1 MKKSSQDRSSKAKG
15 KPPRSAQG
23 HGSGSI
29 PDCQHD
35 SKKMVETEG
44 SGSAIRANSSGNS
57 SSPKRK
63 KCVDVNVDRCNGFNA
78 PLEVISL
85 SKKSGSKR
93 KTPTMRL
100 RSEPEHIEML
110 REKLPSK
117 SVTTIGISTSSS
129 IHGSEKMRDQSI
141 GPEMKGGLSGKSV
154 PSKASPVS
162 DSYLVL
168 MKQCETLL
176 KKLLSHHFA
185 WVFDHPVDA
194 VKLNIPDYHTIIK
207 RPMDLGTIKSK
218 LTSGAYSSL
227 CGFASDVRLTFKN
240 AMTYNPPSDDVHIM
254 AVTLS
259 KFFESRWKFIEKKLA
274 AADAHI
280 EKETQSN
287 KAELSKKRKMPP
299 PDYNSPV
306 PERKK
311 SKMMD
316 EENQSLNRCLE
327 SLLADLSDHIIDFL
341 SWQSGNMKQSIEEIK
356 THIDSFCDD
365 TLFKLRTLL
374 DNYIKERE
382 VQQPAKTERVNDTG
396 VCTSQM
402 RPCKGNDLDDED
414 VDICDGD
421 LPVPS
426 YPPLELQKDLGAAT
440 TEYSSSSGSGSDSG
454 SSSDSDS
461 SSGSDSEDE
470 VSIPK
475 SAAEENSVNKARS
488 DHEKSDIIKPFDV
501 NSEFLICLTFNL
513 RGKKSN
519 IFVPRSA
526 LDGLYWCYWNVGP
539 LSGLTP
545 SEMDVDSKPLSVD
558 SDGCREGEHASS
570 EKKVSSEKLYRA
582 ACLMSRF
589 ADTILKAQKSLDQSD
604 RVDPEKLQR
613 EREEIERQ
621 RREERARLQA
631 EAKAA
636 EDARRRAEVEAAA
649 EAKRKR
655 EREREAARQA
665 LLQMEKTAEIDDYRL
680 VLKDLEILTRIPA
693 GRIPMSLNEKCP
705 VHYFLDD
712 VDDFRFGGINPMEQ
726 LGSFMKVAD
735 EEEEEGKTKRAPPSD
750 VEEGEIV

>member
-63 KCVDVNVDRCNGFNA
+63 KCVDVTVDRCNGFNA

-100 RSEPEHIEML
+100 RSEPDHIEML

-117 SVTTIGISTSSS
+117 SVTTVGISTSSS
-129 IHGSEKMRDQSI
+129 IHGSEKIREQNI

-154 PSKASPVS
+154 PSKTAPMS
-162 DSYLVL
+162 DTYLAL

-176 KKLLSHHFA
+176 KKLLAHHFA

-218 LTSGAYSSL
+218 LTSGAYSSP

-287 KAELSKKRKMPP
+287 KAELSKKRKMSP

-341 SWQSGNMKQSIEEIK
+341 SWQSGNMNQSIEEIK

-382 VQQPAKTERVNDTG
+382 VQQPVKTERVNDTG

-440 TEYSSSSGSGSDSG
+440 TEYSSSSGSSSD
-454 SSSDSDS
+454 SDSDS

-475 SAAEENSVNKARS
+475 SAAEENSGNKACS

-501 NSEFLICLTFNL
+501 N
-513 RGKKSN
+513 R
-519 IFVPRSA
+519 
-526 LDGLYWCYWNVGP
+526 P

-558 SDGCREGEHASS
+558 SDGCQEGEHASS
-570 EKKVSSEKLYRA
+570 ERKVSSEKLYRA

-589 ADTILKAQKSLDQSD
+589 ADTILKAQKSLDQAD
-604 RVDPEKLQR
+604 RVDPETLQR

-636 EDARRRAEVEAAA
+636 EGARRRAEAEAAA
-649 EAKRKR
+649 EAKHRR

-665 LLQMEKTAEIDDYRL
+665 LLQACTCFRLMEKTVEIDDYHL
-680 VLKDLEILTRIPA
+680 VLKDLEILTRT
-693 GRIPMSLNEKCP
+693 PMSFDEKCP
-705 VHYFLDD
+705 GHSLDD
-712 VDDFRFGGINPMEQ
+712 VEDFRFGGSNPMEQ
-726 LGSFMKVAD
+726 LGLFLKVYD
-735 EEEEEGKTKRAPPSD
+735 EEDEVDDIRRDRKSSSSS
-750 VEEGEIV
+750 

>member
-63 KCVDVNVDRCNGFNA
+63 KCVDVTVDRCNGFNA

-100 RSEPEHIEML
+100 RSEPDHIEML

-117 SVTTIGISTSSS
+117 SVTTVGISTSSS
-129 IHGSEKMRDQSI
+129 IHGSEKIREQNI

-154 PSKASPVS
+154 PSKTAPMS
-162 DSYLVL
+162 DTYLAL

-176 KKLLSHHFA
+176 KKLLAHHFA

-218 LTSGAYSSL
+218 LTSGAYSSP

-287 KAELSKKRKMPP
+287 KAELSKKRKMSP

-341 SWQSGNMKQSIEEIK
+341 SWQSGNMNQSIEEIK

-382 VQQPAKTERVNDTG
+382 VQQPVKTERVNDTG

-440 TEYSSSSGSGSDSG
+440 TEYSSSSGSSSDSG
-454 SSSDSDS
+454 SSNSDS

-475 SAAEENSVNKARS
+475 SAAEENSGNKACS

-501 NSEFLICLTFNL
+501 N
-513 RGKKSN
+513 R
-519 IFVPRSA
+519 
-526 LDGLYWCYWNVGP
+526 P

-558 SDGCREGEHASS
+558 SDGCQEGEHASS
-570 EKKVSSEKLYRA
+570 ERKVSSEKLYRA

-589 ADTILKAQKSLDQSD
+589 ADTILKAQKSLDQAD
-604 RVDPEKLQR
+604 RVDPETLQR

-636 EDARRRAEVEAAA
+636 EGARRRAEAEAAA
-649 EAKRKR
+649 EAKHRR

-665 LLQMEKTAEIDDYRL
+665 LLQMEKTVEIDDYHL
-680 VLKDLEILTRIPA
+680 VLKDLEILTRT
-693 GRIPMSLNEKCP
+693 PMSFDEKCP
-705 VHYFLDD
+705 GHSLDD
-712 VDDFRFGGINPMEQ
+712 VEDFRFGGSNPMEQ
-726 LGSFMKVAD
+726 LGLFLKVYD
-735 EEEEEGKTKRAPPSD
+735 EEDEVDDIRRDRKSSSSS
-750 VEEGEIV
+750 

>member
-1 MKKSSQDRSSKAKG
+1 MKKISKISQDRSSKAKG

-117 SVTTIGISTSSS
+117 SVTTVGISTSSS
-129 IHGSEKMRDQSI
+129 IHGSEKIREQNI
-141 GPEMKGGLSGKSV
+141 GPDMKGGLSGKSV
-154 PSKASPVS
+154 PSKTAPMS
-162 DSYLVL
+162 DTYLAL

-176 KKLLSHHFA
+176 KKLLAHHFA

-218 LTSGAYSSL
+218 LTSGAYSSP

-341 SWQSGNMKQSIEEIK
+341 SWQSGNMNQSIEEIK

-382 VQQPAKTERVNDTG
+382 VQQPVKTERVNDTG

-440 TEYSSSSGSGSDSG
+440 TEYSSSSGSSSD
-454 SSSDSDS
+454 SDSDS

-475 SAAEENSVNKARS
+475 SAAEENSGNKACS

-519 IFVPRSA
+519 ILVPRSA
-526 LDGLYWCYWNVGP
+526 LDGLYWCYWQNVGP

-558 SDGCREGEHASS
+558 SDGCQEGEHASS
-570 EKKVSSEKLYRA
+570 ERKVSSEKLYRA

-589 ADTILKAQKSLDQSD
+589 ADTILKAQKSLDQAD

-636 EDARRRAEVEAAA
+636 EGARRRAEAEAAVEA
-649 EAKRKR
+649 KHRR
-655 EREREAARQA
+655 EREREAAHQA
-665 LLQMEKTAEIDDYRL
+665 LLQMEKTVEIDDYHL
-680 VLKDLEILTRIPA
+680 VLKDLEILTRT
-693 GRIPMSLNEKCP
+693 PMSFDEKCP
-705 VHYFLDD
+705 GHSLDD
-712 VDDFRFGGINPMEQ
+712 VEDFRFGGSNPMEQ
-726 LGSFMKVAD
+726 LGLFLKVYD
-735 EEEEEGKTKRAPPSD
+735 EEDEVDDIRRDRKSSSSS
-750 VEEGEIV
+750 

>member
-1 MKKSSQDRSSKAKG
+1 MAPAVALEYTKAKRLKRSSQVLSSKAKG
-15 KPPRSAQG
+15 KPPRSSQG
-23 HGSGSI
+23 YRSGSI

-35 SKKMVETEG
+35 SKKMVESDG
-44 SGSAIRANSSGNS
+44 SGSAIRANSSGKS
-57 SSPKRK
+57 SSPNRK
-63 KCVDVNVDRCNGFNA
+63 KRIDVNVDRCNGFNA

-85 SKKSGSKR
+85 SEKSGSKS
-93 KTPTMRL
+93 KTPRL
-100 RSEPEHIEML
+100 RSEPEHFQML
-110 REKLPSK
+110 RKKVPSK
-117 SVTTIGISTSSS
+117 SVTTVGISSSSS
-129 IHGSEKMRDQSI
+129 INGSEKIRGQSI
-141 GPEMKGGLSGKSV
+141 GPQMTGGLSGKSV
-154 PSKASPVS
+154 PQKTVPVS
-162 DSYLVL
+162 DLL
-168 MKQCETLL
+168 MKQCEALL
-176 KKLLSHHFA
+176 KKLMSHQFA
-185 WVFDHPVDA
+185 WVFDQPVDA

-218 LTSGAYSSL
+218 LTSGAYSSPW
-227 CGFASDVRLTFKN
+227 GFASDVRLTFKN
-240 AMTYNPPSDDVHIM
+240 AMTYNPPNDDVHIM
-254 AVTLS
+254 AVALS
-259 KFFESRWKFIEKKLA
+259 KFFESQWKFIEKKSA

-287 KAELSKKRKMPP
+287 KSELSKKRKMPP
-299 PDYNSPV
+299 TDYNGPV

-316 EENQSLNRCLE
+316 EEKQSLNRCLE
-327 SLLADLSDHIIDFL
+327 SLSADLSDHNIDFL
-341 SWQSGNMKQSIEEIK
+341 RWQSGNMKQSIEETKI
-356 THIDSFCDD
+356 HNDSFCDD
-365 TLFKLRTLL
+365 KRTLL

-396 VCTSQM
+396 VCTSLM
-402 RPCKGNDLDDED
+402 HPCKGNDLDDED
-414 VDICDGD
+414 VDICDD
-421 LPVPS
+421 DPPMPS

-440 TEYSSSSGSGSDSG
+440 PDYSSSSGSSSDSD
-454 SSSDSDS
+454 SSNSDS

-475 SAAEENSVNKARS
+475 SAAEENSGNKACTDR
-488 DHEKSDIIKPFDV
+488 EKSDIRKPFDV
-501 NSEFLICLTFNL
+501 N
-513 RGKKSN
+513 R
-519 IFVPRSA
+519 
-526 LDGLYWCYWNVGP
+526 P

-545 SEMDVDSKPLSVD
+545 SEMDVDSKPLSGD
-558 SDGCREGEHASS
+558 SDGCPEGKHASS
-570 EKKVSSEKLYRA
+570 ERKVSPEKLYRTVW
-582 ACLMSRF
+582 LKSRF
-589 ADTILKAQKSLDQSD
+589 ADTIVKAQNSLDQAD
-604 RVDPEKLQR
+604 RGDPEKLQR
-613 EREEIERQ
+613 EREEMERQ

-665 LLQMEKTAEIDDYRL
+665 LSQACTCFCLMEKTAEIDDYRL

-712 VDDFRFGGINPMEQ
+712 VEDFRFGGINPMEQ
-726 LGSFMKVAD
+726 LGSFMKVDD